1 VVVSCWRVKVKM
13 CVILFENS
21 IWLFFKTKQFRVLFL
36 LVVQTRPLAY
46 LTAVLNRMSNW
57 KTADW

>member
-1 VVVSCWRVKVKM
+1 MKI

-21 IWLFFKTKQFRVLFL
+21 IWLFFKTKHYIVLFL

-46 LTAVLNRMSNW
+46 LTAVLNCMSNW
-57 KTADW
+57 KTAEW